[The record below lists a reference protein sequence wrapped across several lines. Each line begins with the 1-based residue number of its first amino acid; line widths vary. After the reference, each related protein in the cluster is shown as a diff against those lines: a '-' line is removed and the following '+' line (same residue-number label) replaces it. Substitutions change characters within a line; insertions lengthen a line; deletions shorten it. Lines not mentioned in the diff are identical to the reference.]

1 MASKKKQEEARQDA
15 PQDEQKNVA
24 GKKSAKTDSGKEAAV
39 ENDTGERKTTRK
51 EKGEK
56 TPTLSEQYKSLKEKH
71 PDAML
76 LFRSGD
82 FYHTLNE
89 DAKKASDIL
98 GITLTK
104 PRAKS
109 QGEYMA
115 SFPYHA
121 LDTYLPK
128 LIRAG
133 QRVAIADMPA
143 NTQEKK
149 QVAEVREVISKAEKK
164 AEETTAKTEVKT
176 EAKAGK
182 KADTPKEGEVQEAKA
197 ERKRQNEYLMRV
209 RSDAVV
215 PSKLAADIESRLRAN
230 VEERAKKADA
240 ANAWGVFPSVLSQG
254 VPAAVERRILD
265 RLVSRIDEV
274 RMDVTTEEVAKTVAD
289 DPAAHAKA
297 SESEKLFVVA
307 YSAKALSEAM
317 ELALSEVSGADREEL
332 RGFLSARLQSG
343 AVTKALE
350 RLVRK
355 EVMPKWRDARAEA
368 ARKLAETT
376 WPTLCDRTWYPPAEL
391 ADETAA
397 RSDYSQAV
405 RDWREVKGMESLAAA
420 DGGRPVME
428 EAAAKADER
437 VAAAF
442 DLARSAI
449 AAQNEIVESSHAG
462 VLAES
467 RARKD
472 SFWRRTPDLKAIAA
486 MLTAATEDKW
496 AERRIAT
503 LWPDGELPANA
514 DEQHAG
520 LFPSVRRKIEL
531 MARMILEEMN
541 EPVEQKPEEP
551 PPQEETQDDST
562 SEEQPPEVPTFTIS
576 VSKNGDKVEA
586 KLLKGKTPVVDKSV
600 DAKLHPFES
609 AMREIST
616 TLGRDLL
623 NLR

>member
-1 MASKKKQEEARQDA
+1 MTVLLAMVFAAALSAGNAEFDRAASEGAAKIAMARFGKSLAENGAAPGVLKHAMLADPGRFAEKSAAEAECLSIYIKSSEDAYAAEMSDVARRLSLPDDFRVELSERDSRGVEERFRRAFDEERREAVAAQARGIVAATRPGEEEFESKDEVTLRREMAERIAKGQKTPVFEENLSYISKKMVD
-15 PQDEQKNVA
+15 PVI
-24 GKKSAKTDSGKEAAV
+24 AA
-39 ENDTGERKTTRK
+39 
-51 EKGEK
+51 
-56 TPTLSEQYKSLKEKH
+56 
-71 PDAML
+71 
-76 LFRSGD
+76 
-82 FYHTLNE
+82 
-89 DAKKASDIL
+89 
-98 GITLTK
+98 
-104 PRAKS
+104 
-109 QGEYMA
+109 
-115 SFPYHA
+115 
-121 LDTYLPK
+121 
-128 LIRAG
+128 
-133 QRVAIADMPA
+133 
-143 NTQEKK
+143 
-149 QVAEVREVISKAEKK
+149 
-164 AEETTAKTEVKT
+164 
-176 EAKAGK
+176 
-182 KADTPKEGEVQEAKA
+182 AKA
-197 ERKRQNEYLMRV
+197 ERKRQGEYLMRV

-254 VPAAVERRILD
+254 LPDAVERRILN
-265 RLVSRIDEV
+265 RFAERIDEV
-274 RMDVTTEEVAKTVAD
+274 RLDVTADEVANTVAG

-297 SESEKLFVVA
+297 SESEKLFAVA

-317 ELALSEVSGADREEL
+317 ERALAEVSGPDREEL
-332 RGFLSARLQSG
+332 RGFLSARLQSA
-343 AVTKALE
+343 AVTKAVE

-355 EVMPKWRDARAEA
+355 EVMPKWREARAEA
-368 ARKLAETT
+368 ARKLAEKT

-449 AAQNEIVESSHAG
+449 AAQNEIVESSHAE

-486 MLTAATEDKW
+486 MLTAATEGKW

-514 DEQHAG
+514 DEQHVG

-541 EPVEQKPEEP
+541 EPVEQRPEEP
-551 PPQEETQDDST
+551 PPEEETRDDSV
-562 SEEQPPEVPTFTIS
+562 SVEQPQEVQAFTIS

-600 DAKLHPFES
+600 DARLQPFES

>member
-1 MASKKKQEEARQDA
+1 MTVLLAMVFAAALSAGNAEFDRTASEGAAKIAMARF
-15 PQDEQKNVA
+15 
-24 GKKSAKTDSGKEAAV
+24 G
-39 ENDTGERKTTRK
+39 
-51 EKGEK
+51 
-56 TPTLSEQYKSLKEKH
+56 KSLAESGAAPGVLK
-71 PDAML
+71 DAML
-76 LFRSGD
+76 ADPGRFAAKSAAEAECLPIYVKSA
-82 FYHTLNE
+82 E
-89 DAKKASDIL
+89 DAYAAEMSDVARRL
-98 GITLTK
+98 SLPDDFRVELSERDRRGVEERFRRAFDEERREAVAAQAKGIVAATRPGEEEFESKDEDTL
-104 PRAKS
+104 RREMAERIAK
-109 QGEYMA
+109 
-115 SFPYHA
+115 
-121 LDTYLPK
+121 
-128 LIRAG
+128 G
-133 QRVAIADMPA
+133 QKTPVFEE
-143 NTQEKK
+143 NLSY
-149 QVAEVREVISKAEKK
+149 ISKKMVDPVIA
-164 AEETTAKTEVKT
+164 A
-176 EAKAGK
+176 
-182 KADTPKEGEVQEAKA
+182 AKA

-254 VPAAVERRILD
+254 VPDAVERRILN
-265 RLVSRIDEV
+265 RFAERIDEV
-274 RMDVTTEEVAKTVAD
+274 RLDVTADEVANTVAG

-307 YSAKALSEAM
+307 YSAKAISEAM
-317 ELALSEVSGADREEL
+317 ELALSEVLGQDREEL

-343 AVTKALE
+343 AVTKAVE

-355 EVMPKWRDARAEA
+355 EVMPKWREARAEA

-428 EAAAKADER
+428 EAEAKADER

-496 AERRIAT
+496 AERRIST
-503 LWPDGELPANA
+503 LWSDGELPANA

-541 EPVEQKPEEP
+541 EPVEQKPEESP
-551 PPQEETQDDST
+551 PEEETRDDSISVEQPQEVQA
-562 SEEQPPEVPTFTIS
+562 FTIS

-600 DAKLHPFES
+600 DARLQPFES